1 MSDKN
6 FSSVLFLTSV
16 DGADAATAA
25 TDKSASARAI
35 TFVGT
40 AQLDT
45 AQAKWGASSLLLDGN
60 SDYISLP
67 DSNDWNFTGQFTV
80 ECWAR
85 LASLTAGG
93 TSHTLASHYQ
103 VSGNLRSWWMRILD
117 GGGEIQAVCS
127 TDGTN
132 VQTARYESAASTI
145 DTWHHYAMTRDA
157 SNVIRIFRD
166 GVVGNVT
173 ATLAGTLFNS
183 SVPVAF
189 GAAFNGGATAFTN
202 GWLDEIRITNGLARY
217 TGAFTPPRG
226 PFSRYKSLGQ
236 AGDYR
241 QPVVQL
247 VGAPVSSMFMGGGS

>member
-6 FSSVLFLTSV
+6 FASVLFLSSL
-16 DGADAATAA
+16 DGADGATAA
-25 TDKSASARAI
+25 TDSSNSARAI
-35 TFVGT
+35 TFVGN

-45 AQAKWGASSLLLDGN
+45 AQAKWGTSSLLLDASG
-60 SDYISLP
+60 DYISVP

-93 TSHTLASHYQ
+93 TSHTLAGHYQ
-103 VSGNLRSWWMRILD
+103 VSGNLRSWWMRIVD

-132 VQTARYESAASTI
+132 IQTARFESAASTI
-145 DTWHHYAMTRDA
+145 NTWSHYAMTRDA

-183 SVPVAF
+183 SVPVTF
-189 GAAFNGGATAFTN
+189 GAAFNGGATAFHN
-202 GWLDEIRITNGLARY
+202 GWIDEIRITNGLARY
-217 TGAFTPPRG
+217 TANFTPPRG
-226 PFSRYKSLGQ
+226 PFSSYKALGVSGESSQ
-236 AGDYR
+236 PIVHLAG
-241 QPVVQL
+241 P
-247 VGAPVSSMFMGGGS
+247 PVSSMFMGGMT